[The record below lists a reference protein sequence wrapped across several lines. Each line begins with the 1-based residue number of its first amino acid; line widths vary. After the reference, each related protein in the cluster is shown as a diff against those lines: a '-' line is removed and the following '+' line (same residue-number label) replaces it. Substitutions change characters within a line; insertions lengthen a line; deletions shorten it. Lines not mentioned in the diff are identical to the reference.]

1 MKVLRS
7 KDRAL
12 EKPERQNEDTSESST
27 EEDDNVHCSTTRN
40 KRIKLDPIEKPCII
54 CNYIKKKGQ
63 AKRYRVCEVKQAKQL
78 LLAMTFFKG
87 DVFTRCTV
95 IQNKGDAFAAD
106 IMYHSNCLSSYILR
120 FKRKLRQLLN
130 DQDDLGQTD
139 IDGKAEIFESVIKD
153 INLKHHTVYI
163 STICDSMSSKFQEQI
178 GGIQF

>member
-1 MKVLRS
+1 
-7 KDRAL
+7 
-12 EKPERQNEDTSESST
+12 
-27 EEDDNVHCSTTRN
+27 
-40 KRIKLDPIEKPCII
+40 
-54 CNYIKKKGQ
+54 
-63 AKRYRVCEVKQAKQL
+63 
-78 LLAMTFFKG
+78 MTFFKG

-130 DQDDLGQTD
+130 DQDDLGETD

-163 STICDSMSSKFQEQI
+163 STIRDSMSSKFQEQI